1 MDALTAKVNDIKDSV
16 SKLDKNLKNCP
27 ADVKN
32 QLKTFLKVSYDL
44 YILSKNFFDK
54 NYPQ

>member
-1 MDALTAKVNDIKDSV
+1 MDALTAEVNDIKDSV

-32 QLKTFLKVSYDL
+32 QLKTFVQVSCDHYL
-44 YILSKNFFDK
+44 LT
-54 NYPQ
+54 